1 MIVIGHRGASGY
13 QPENTLAA
21 FRAAAALGC
30 SWVELDVRAVHGR
43 LLVIHDEQLGRTTNG
58 TGALTEHTLDALRA
72 LDAGMGQRIPFL
84 EEVLDILAG
93 DVSINVEL
101 KGLGAAELTSQ
112 LLSNACSEGT
122 WQTHQFL
129 ISAFNHRELVKADRQ
144 FNRGILWGKTHP
156 EMIERSIAL
165 GGQWMNIELQT
176 ATADLVDRAHAAGL
190 KVAVYTVN
198 DPDDIEAMRR
208 LAVDAIFCDYPDRAM
223 TTD

>member
-30 SWVELDVRAVHGR
+30 AWVELDVRAVSGR
-43 LLVIHDEQLGRTTNG
+43 LLVIHDEALARTTNG
-58 TGALTEHTLDALRA
+58 TGNLTDHSLDALRA
-72 LDAGMGQRIPFL
+72 LDAGMGERIPYL
-84 EEVLDILAG
+84 EEVLETLAG
-93 DVSINVEL
+93 KVSINVEL

-112 LLSNACSEGT
+112 TLNRACSEGL
-122 WQTHQFL
+122 WQHQQFL
-129 ISAFNHRELVKADRQ
+129 ISAFNHRELAKADQR

-156 EMIERSIAL
+156 EMIERSVAL

-176 ATADLVDRAHAAGL
+176 AHAPLIDRAHEAGL

-198 DPDDIEAMRR
+198 DPDDIEAMRG
-208 LAVDAIFCDYPDRAM
+208 LKVDAIFCDYPDRAIKAS
-223 TTD
+223 